1 MDEQNFEPAMPV
13 PQGMGPLKRREPHA
27 PAWQELN
34 APILGGLPRGLL
46 CGAELLTGRFL
57 DSSSSKALQALSSG
71 SCVCSH
77 TLSPHVR
84 DNQGQL
90 PSPPSL
96 LSSLT
101 CACLISTGQVPGRQE
116 GDGEMGVTGMNA
128 LHPWDVSSVT

>member
-13 PQGMGPLKRREPHA
+13 PHGMGRLKRREPHA

-34 APILGGLPRGLL
+34 APILGGLLRGLL
-46 CGAELLTGRFL
+46 CGAELLTGRSL
-57 DSSSSKALQALSSG
+57 DSSSSKALQVLSSG

-77 TLSPHVR
+77 MLSPQVR

-101 CACLISTGQVPGRQE
+101 CACLISTGHVPGRQE
-116 GDGEMGVTGMNA
+116 GDGEMRVTGMNA
-128 LHPWDVSSVT
+128 SHLSDASSVT